1 MTTDS
6 PSTATPARER
16 VRATELI
23 LLVVAV
29 AAIGI
34 MVYGVPLW
42 VGGAALGAVTALGAL
57 MVLAGRDPRGVP
69 IESLAMPAVAAI
81 GAIGAAHLAGIH
93 WTAILAL
100 AAGAAL
106 LAASLGLEV
115 RLLDPPRSADP
126 RNPSLVLLLALV
138 LAFVAFTGTA
148 GAIPGAF
155 VEPPL
160 SAGAQAPPLPV
171 RDLALLATGDAIV
184 AFLLGYRLTAL
195 RVTRMRDVVWSA
207 GTYAFLIAI
216 ASAAVRALAVP
227 RLLGPAVLTVA
238 LYIWSAYRAAPGAE
252 RHSAQWLLEY
262 AVLAAVAA
270 LAVAWNVLLR

>member
-1 MTTDS
+1 MTTES
-6 PSTATPARER
+6 PSSATSARER

-34 MVYGVPLW
+34 MVHGLPLW
-42 VGGAALGAVTALGAL
+42 IGGAALGAVTALGAL

-69 IESLAMPAVAAI
+69 IEALAMPAVAAI
-81 GAIGAAHLAGIH
+81 GTIGAAHLAGIH

-126 RNPSLVLLLALV
+126 RNPSLVLLLALI

-171 RDLALLATGDAIV
+171 PDLALLAAGDAIV

-207 GTYAFLIAI
+207 GTYAFLIAV
-216 ASAAVRALAVP
+216 ASAGVRALAVP
-227 RLLGPAVLTVA
+227 RLLGPAVLTVV

-252 RHSAQWLLEY
+252 RHSAQWFWEY
-262 AVLAAVAA
+262 AILAAAAA

>member
-1 MTTDS
+1 VTTES
-6 PSTATPARER
+6 PSTAAPGRER
-16 VRATELI
+16 VRATELT
-23 LLVVAV
+23 LLVVVV
-29 AAIGI
+29 AGIGI
-34 MVYGVPLW
+34 MVHGLPLW
-42 VGGAALGAVTALGAL
+42 IGGAVLGAVTAFGAL

-81 GAIGAAHLAGIH
+81 GAIGAAHLAGISG
-93 WTAILAL
+93 TAILAL

-106 LAASLGLEV
+106 LAASLALEV

-160 SAGAQAPPLPV
+160 SAGAQGPPLPV
-171 RDLALLATGDAIV
+171 RDLALLAAGDAIV

-195 RVTRMRDVVWSA
+195 RVTRMRDVVWAA

-238 LYIWSAYRAAPGAE
+238 FYIWSAYRAAPGAE
-252 RHSAQWLLEY
+252 RHSAQWLWEY
-262 AVLAAVAA
+262 AILAAVAA